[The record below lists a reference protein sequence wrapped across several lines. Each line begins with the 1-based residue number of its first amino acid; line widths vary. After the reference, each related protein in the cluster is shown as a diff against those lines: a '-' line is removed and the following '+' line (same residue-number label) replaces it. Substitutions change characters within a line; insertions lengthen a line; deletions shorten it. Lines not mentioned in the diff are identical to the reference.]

1 MNQSPREVI
10 RHLAK
15 AGLTGA
21 TSAGQAADGSDQT
34 TPNVS
39 GGSSAR
45 SLESL
50 QRLVAGVCQATADAA
65 CEVSAHQS
73 RVQTL
78 ADELGTVGLADPAI
92 VAVVVQKLLQA
103 NAELQQRLAHTERAI
118 ESHQRELKATVRA
131 AQTDALTG
139 LVNRRVLEARLQRAL
154 REHEQGGGPATLL
167 MLDLDH
173 FKSLND
179 TYGHM
184 AGDAA
189 LRQVAQVL
197 QRHAGAGQLAARY
210 GGEEFAVLFS
220 RPLAEA
226 APQAEAIRQAI
237 GQSAFSFNGTPIPL
251 TASGGLAEL
260 VAGDSPT
267 AWIER
272 ADKALYAAKRSGRN
286 CTFQIS
292 AEGVVERVRGAA
304 VQAPQEEQAEESG
317 ERGLKAAAAEL
328 APDAFADTTFPEQI
342 ARRIAEWRRGG
353 ATLTVVLLRVVAHAD
368 GQQLAAPTPAQMRAI
383 CAVAQRQIRAMDVLT
398 RWQSDGLALLLPGMG
413 GREARGLMARL
424 VPALPEALAGE
435 DGRPMPVGLRAG
447 IAEGLEGNDAR
458 RVLERAWLAVQA
470 SLHDPEGRIFLHD
483 GVRARPLPNLTLRA
497 SSR

>member
-1 MNQSPREVI
+1 MNRSSWEPI

-15 AGLTGA
+15 AGLAGA
-21 TSAGQAADGSDQT
+21 TSAGQAADGFDQT
-34 TPNVS
+34 TSEVPD
-39 GGSSAR
+39 GSSAR
-45 SLESL
+45 SLESV
-50 QRLVAGVCQATADAA
+50 QRLVAGVCQATAAAA

-73 RVQTL
+73 CVQTL
-78 ADELGTVGLADPAI
+78 ADELGTAGLVDPAI
-92 VAVVVQKLLQA
+92 VAVVVQKLLRA
-103 NAELQQRLAHTERAI
+103 NAELQQRLAQTERAI
-118 ESHQRELKATVRA
+118 ESHQRELNVTVRA
-131 AQTDALTG
+131 VRTDALTG
-139 LVNRRVLEARLQRAL
+139 LANRRVLEARLQRAL
-154 REHEQGGGPATLL
+154 REHVQGGGPATLL

-189 LRQVAQVL
+189 LRQVGQVL
-197 QRHAGAGQLAARY
+197 HRHAGAGQLAARY
-210 GGEEFAVLFS
+210 GGEEFAVVFS

-237 GQSAFSFNGTPIPL
+237 AQTAFSFEGTPIRL

-272 ADKALYAAKRSGRN
+272 ADKALYAAKRHGRN

-304 VQAPQEEQAEESG
+304 VQAPQEEPAEEPG

-342 ARRIAEWRRGG
+342 ARRVAEWRRGG
-353 ATLTVVLLRVVAHAD
+353 ATLTVVLVRVVANAD

-383 CAVAQRQIRAMDVLT
+383 CTVAQRQIRAMDILT
-398 RWQSDGLALLLPGMG
+398 RWQHDGLALLLPGMG
-413 GREARGLMARL
+413 GREARGLVARWL
-424 VPALPEALAGE
+424 RALPPALAVD
-435 DGRPMPVGLRAG
+435 DGRPMPLGLRVG

-483 GVRARPLPNLTLRA
+483 GVRARPLPSLTLRA